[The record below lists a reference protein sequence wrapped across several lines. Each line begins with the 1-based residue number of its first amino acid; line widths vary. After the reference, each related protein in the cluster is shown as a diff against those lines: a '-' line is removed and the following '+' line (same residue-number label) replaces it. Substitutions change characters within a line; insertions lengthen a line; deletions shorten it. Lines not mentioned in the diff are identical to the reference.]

1 MNGIEPF
8 TTEGRDV
15 IQLTRLNSQAFALNT
30 DLIERIEETPD
41 TVLTLIDGT
50 RYVVREPV
58 ADVIDRVIAFRARVV
73 EMANADHQ
81 AEIHVLADHQRPTAV
96 DTTSPNPDGSDSS
109 AVGDGSTG
117 REGV

>member
-1 MNGIEPF
+1 M
-8 TTEGRDV
+8 

-58 ADVIDRVIAFRARVV
+58 DDVIERVISFRARVV
-73 EMANADHQ
+73 ERATEDHVGAQ
-81 AEIHVLADHQRPTAV
+81 LHVISDHRPEI
-96 DTTSPNPDGSDSS
+96 DTDDGDAPD
-109 AVGDGSTG
+109 AVGTG
-117 REGV
+117 EDEEH